1 MIKKFVRKL
10 TKTGSHSFTINV
22 PKEIVKNLKW
32 RERQKL
38 EITFDERR
46 QQFVVKDWKK

>member
-1 MIKKFVRKL
+1 MSMIKKFVRKL

-32 RERQKL
+32 RERQKI
-38 EITFDERR
+38 EITFDEGRK
-46 QQFVVKDWKK
+46 QFVVKD

>member
-10 TKTGSHSFTINV
+10 TRTGSHSYTINV
-22 PKEIVKNLKW
+22 PKEIVKDLKW

-38 EITFDERR
+38 EIVFDDRK